1 MVYKRPGDL
10 FGASEAGAE
19 TTATCFLW
27 VYVALAMGIEM
38 ADAFLSTNLGE
49 GYNQGFYDYH
59 KLAYD
64 EMEAFDYEQFKKNGF
79 DVSKLSR

>member
-1 MVYKRPGDL
+1 M
-10 FGASEAGAE
+10 GA
-19 TTATCFLW
+19 F
-27 VYVALAMGIEM
+27 YVAPTMGIEM

-64 EMEAFDYEQFKKNGF
+64 EMEAFDY
-79 DVSKLSR
+79 